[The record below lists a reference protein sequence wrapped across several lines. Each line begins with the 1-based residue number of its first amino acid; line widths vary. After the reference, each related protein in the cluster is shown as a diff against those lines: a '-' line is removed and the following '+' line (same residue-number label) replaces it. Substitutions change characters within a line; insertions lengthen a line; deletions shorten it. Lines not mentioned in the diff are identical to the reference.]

1 MMEEREEAKPYD
13 EPNPTE
19 EWLAK
24 KAELEAKKN
33 SAAAEG
39 D

>member
-1 MMEEREEAKPYD
+1 MCDDRAEISCCD

-24 KAELEAKKN
+24 KAELEAK
-33 SAAAEG
+33 A
-39 D
+39 